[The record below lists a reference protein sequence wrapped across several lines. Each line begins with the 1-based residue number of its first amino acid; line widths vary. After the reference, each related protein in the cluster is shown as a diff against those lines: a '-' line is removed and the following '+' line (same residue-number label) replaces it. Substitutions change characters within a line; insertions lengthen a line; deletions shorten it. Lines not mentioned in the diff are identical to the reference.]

1 MLVDAGDDLEDVV
14 DGPVEASGDAAVGP
28 PGLEVAVL
36 DQAQILDRFK
46 KKFGFLCFIACKST
60 RFLFTSI
67 HLKEKK

>member
-36 DQAQILDRFK
+36 DQAQILDRFE
-46 KKFGFLCFIACKST
+46 KKFGFLCFRSFN
-60 RFLFTSI
+60 FLGRRMVSFR
-67 HLKEKK
+67 